1 MPVKVWDLPVR
12 ICHWL
17 FALILPAMWWTAEN
31 GEMGWHIRLGLLLLV
46 VLVFRVLWGFA
57 GSSTARF
64 ASFVRGPARVIAHL
78 RGNSDK
84 TVLGH
89 NPAGGWS
96 VIAMLLAM
104 IAQVSFGLFAGDP
117 YDGATGPLNSMV
129 RTMTADSLTDLH
141 ETFFYVVLALVVLH
155 LLAIAWYVGLKRDN
169 IVRPMITG
177 SRVLPETT
185 EGTGSAPAWRVIACL
200 LPALALAWWIWS
212 YGG

>member
-64 ASFVRGPARVIAHL
+64 SSFVRGPARVIAHL
-78 RGNSDK
+78 RGNSDN

>member
-57 GSSTARF
+57 GSTTARF
-64 ASFVRGPARVIAHL
+64 ASFLRGPATVLRHL

-84 TVLGH
+84 TVVGH

-129 RTMTADSLTDLH
+129 RTMTADSLTELH
-141 ETFFYVVLALVVLH
+141 EIFFYVVLALVVLH

-169 IVRPMITG
+169 IVRPMVTG
-177 SRVLPETT
+177 SRVLPDTT
-185 EGTGSAPAWRVIACL
+185 EGTGSSPAWRVIACL
-200 LPALALAWWIWS
+200 VPALALAWWIWS

>member
-64 ASFVRGPARVIAHL
+64 ANFVRGPAKVIAHL